1 MASGR
6 PFELNQPGRENGSPP
21 LGGATAR
28 PALAAGE
35 LNPLRVAVVAGV
47 RLVREGLS
55 RILGGEPGISLVE
68 PTSLLRASAA
78 EAEVRPHVVIADSTL
93 VRNTDLVAR
102 AAEAGAAVVAFG
114 VAEDDEEEVLA
125 CAEAGV
131 VGIVERDGTV
141 QDLVETLQTS
151 VTGNARCTPRV
162 TALVLRR
169 VARLASLPQEDG
181 TSPSLTRRE
190 SEIAA
195 LIERGLSN
203 KEIAAQL
210 GIETATVKNHVHSL
224 LEKLRVKRRGE
235 VPAVLR
241 DRRYHS
247 LLGSPAP
254 ASAAHLSQALIPGHP
269 TDRDPLCRDDPD
281 HSNQSIASGGPNP
294 R

>member
-1 MASGR
+1 MASTR
-6 PFELNQPGRENGSPP
+6 QFELNEPEGQNGSPR
-21 LGGATAR
+21 LGGATGH
-28 PALAAGE
+28 PAQPDGE

-55 RILGGEPGISLVE
+55 RILGGEPGIALVE
-68 PTSLLRASAA
+68 PASLLRASSA
-78 EAEVRPHVVIADSTL
+78 EAEVHPHVVIADSAL
-93 VRNTDLVAR
+93 VRTTDLVAR
-102 AAEAGAAVVAFG
+102 AAAAGATVVAFG

-131 VGIVERDGTV
+131 VGIVERDATV

-151 VTGNARCTPRV
+151 VTGNARCSPRV

-169 VARLASLPQEDG
+169 VAKLASLPQEDG

-190 SEIAA
+190 WEIAA

-235 VPAVLR
+235 VPAALR
-241 DRRYHS
+241 NRRSHS
-247 LLGSPAP
+247 LLGSGAS
-254 ASAAHLSQALIPGHP
+254 ASAARLSQALLRGQPG
-269 TDRDPLCRDDPD
+269 DRDPLFRDDPD